1 MYAIRIEQ
9 VVVITDVSIVM
20 EVFTNV
26 NEERYIYWLLCEY
39 SLTCYF
45 KGYRYSTK
53 STYCNTYYNNIS
65 IYIGVIVL

>member
-26 NEERYIYWLLCEY
+26 NEERYIYW
-39 SLTCYF
+39 F
-45 KGYRYSTK
+45 
-53 STYCNTYYNNIS
+53 IM
-65 IYIGVIVL
+65 